1 MCPDLSYIMFNKV
14 CGSTLLTISPDQNC
28 CAVGLYVD
36 IFPFIVWV
44 LYVTVLSRSLDPI
57 PPYRT

>member
-1 MCPDLSYIMFNKV
+1 MFNKV